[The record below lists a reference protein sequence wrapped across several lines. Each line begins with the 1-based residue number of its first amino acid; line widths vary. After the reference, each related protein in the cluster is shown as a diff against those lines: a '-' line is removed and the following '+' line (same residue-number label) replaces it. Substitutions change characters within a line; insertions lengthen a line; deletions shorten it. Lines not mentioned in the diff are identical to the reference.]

1 MTGTYDTKLTAT
13 KAPTRGGSAARHTR
27 AQRYCYCDEGYRLLT
42 AEKLAFLEPWW
53 LQVMDHKFVHMS
65 NHSIWMKLCLKY
77 MEEMSCF
84 QRFSYCSRYRVI
96 NDWDTDWVRQRVILT
111 DIPTYQADGQ
121 DVEVYK
127 LLAVTTKKN
136 RITYD
141 PLMIDYRLTHDVYT
155 RGQASVVIPAL
166 QQGASM
172 LIDVYSYYKPTG
184 A

>member
-1 MTGTYDTKLTAT
+1 
-13 KAPTRGGSAARHTR
+13 
-27 AQRYCYCDEGYRLLT
+27 
-42 AEKLAFLEPWW
+42 
-53 LQVMDHKFVHMS
+53 MDHKFVHMS

-127 LLAVTTKKN
+127 LLAVTTKKK

-172 LIDVYSYYKPTG
+172 LVDVYSYYRG